1 MTGRASTRLVR
12 LAAVAVLALLWPAC
26 TDSLASTQQAVA
38 AVPWVRHTIA
48 SDLVGADGHAL
59 GDVDGD
65 GDADVAV
72 AWEES
77 SRVTVYARPADP
89 RGPWPLLASYAHS
102 SAEDVVF
109 CDLDGDGWRDVV
121 SAGEDRK
128 VRVAR
133 NLGGTFAAPVVVGAA
148 TNVQQWTQLAC
159 ADLDGDGALELVAGG
174 RIASA
179 GQVLGIYRLTS
190 PTPWVASGWTK
201 ELLGAAGWTM
211 TLAIQDVDADAL
223 PDVLY
228 SDRLQAAPAV
238 QGTRYLT
245 RISGAW
251 ASVVLEPVSGGYI
264 PRYID
269 RRRGPGRLLV
279 GSVKEA
285 DQTSIVTVDGVP
297 LPYPWSAGPYH
308 AGRLVDLDGDGWE
321 DVVTTPGMVG
331 GIAPP
336 ASAGP
341 RWFRGPDWTE
351 VVVADGGGKWDEV
364 DVWDVDADGDLD
376 LVSTEQLLGGG
387 VVWLEQP

>member
-1 MTGRASTRLVR
+1 MRALV
-12 LAAVAVLALLWPAC
+12 LLLALAAC
-26 TDSLASTQQAVA
+26 TDPLASSSQPLTST
-38 AVPWVRHTIA
+38 PWVRHTIA
-48 SDLVGADGHAL
+48 ADLLGADGHAL

-77 SRVTVYARPADP
+77 SRVTVYARPPDP
-89 RGPWPLLASYAHS
+89 RVTPWPLLASYAHS
-102 SAEDVVF
+102 SAEDVTF
-109 CDLDGDGWRDVV
+109 CDLDLDGWRDVV

-133 NLGGTFAAPVVVGAA
+133 NIGGTFAAPVVVGAA
-148 TNVQQWTQLAC
+148 TNVQQWTQVAC
-159 ADLDGDGALELVAGG
+159 GLGGLVAGG

-179 GQVLGIYRLTS
+179 GQTLGIYLLTS
-190 PTPWVASGWTK
+190 PTPWVAASWSR

-211 TLAIQDVDADAL
+211 TLAIQDVDGDGL
-223 PDVLY
+223 TDVLT
-228 SDRLQAAPAV
+228 SDRLQAAPLV
-238 QGTRYLT
+238 QGTRYLP
-245 RISGAW
+245 GAGGP
-251 ASVVLEPVSGGYI
+251 SVWLAGASGGYM
-264 PRYID
+264 PRFVD
-269 RRRGPGRLLV
+269 RRWGSGRLLV
-279 GSVKEA
+279 GSVRES
-285 DQTSIVTVDGVP
+285 DQTSTVTVDGVA
-297 LPYPWSAGPYH
+297 LPYPWSAGPYQ

-336 ASAGP
+336 ASAGL

-364 DVWDVDADGDLD
+364 DALDIDADGDLD

-387 VVWLEQP
+387 VVWLEHP

>member
-1 MTGRASTRLVR
+1 MMRAVVL
-12 LAAVAVLALLWPAC
+12 LLALAAC
-26 TDSLASTQQAVA
+26 TDSLASTSQTISAST
-38 AVPWVRHTIA
+38 PWVRHTIA
-48 SDLVGADGHAL
+48 SDLLGADGHAL

-77 SRVTVYARPADP
+77 SRVTVYARPPDP
-89 RGPWPLLASYAHS
+89 RVTPWPLLASYAHS
-102 SAEDVVF
+102 SAEDVAF

-148 TNVQQWTQLAC
+148 TNVQQWAQVAC
-159 ADLDGDGALELVAGG
+159 GLGGLVAGG

-179 GQVLGIYRLTS
+179 GQVLGIYLLTS
-190 PTPWVASGWTK
+190 PTPWVAASWTK

-211 TLAIQDVDADAL
+211 TLAIQDVDADGL

-245 RISGAW
+245 RLSGAW
-251 ASVVLEPVSGGYI
+251 ASVVLVPVSPGYL

-297 LPYPWSAGPYH
+297 LPYPWSAGPYQ

-331 GIAPP
+331 GTPPP

-351 VVVADGGGKWDEV
+351 MVVADGGGKWDEV